1 MLKGEQI
8 QMKIT
13 VIEERQENN
22 QENENCT
29 KKFRENVNG
38 MENRQRRN
46 NNCVIGGPEEEKTV
60 E

>member
-8 QMKIT
+8 WMKIT

-22 QENENCT
+22 QENENCI
-29 KKFRENVNG
+29 KSVRENVNG
-38 MENRQRRN
+38 TENRQRRN
-46 NNCVIGGPEEEKTV
+46 NNHVIGGPEEEKTV

>member
-22 QENENCT
+22 QENENCI

-46 NNCVIGGPEEEKTV
+46 NNRVIGGPGEIKTV